1 MDQHI
6 QLHFHISTSLSTTS
20 TILCAAS
27 LACERQPHFVLNN
40 SDEMIV
46 QSLLVS
52 RSTSSSLDF
61 RFRCLHVPARGGVL
75 YDFTKDEF
83 HWMVGDF
90 VFVL

>member
-6 QLHFHISTSLSTTS
+6 QLHFHIFTSLSTTS

-27 LACERQPHFVLNN
+27 LACERQLLNN

-52 RSTSSSLDF
+52 RSTSSLLDF

-75 YDFTKDEF
+75 YDLTKDEF

-90 VFVL
+90 VLVL